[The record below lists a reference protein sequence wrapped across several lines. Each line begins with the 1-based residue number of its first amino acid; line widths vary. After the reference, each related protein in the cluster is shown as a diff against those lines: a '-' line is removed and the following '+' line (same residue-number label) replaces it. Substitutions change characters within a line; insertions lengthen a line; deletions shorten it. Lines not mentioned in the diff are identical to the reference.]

1 MWLEEAAQQ
10 WLFMRPTGQ
19 TYTGLNLLQAS
30 AYKNSG
36 LVELAAFNEQQ
47 HDKTKLKET

>member
-1 MWLEEAAQQ
+1 
-10 WLFMRPTGQ
+10 MRPTGQ
-19 TYTGLNLLQAS
+19 TYTGLNLLRAS